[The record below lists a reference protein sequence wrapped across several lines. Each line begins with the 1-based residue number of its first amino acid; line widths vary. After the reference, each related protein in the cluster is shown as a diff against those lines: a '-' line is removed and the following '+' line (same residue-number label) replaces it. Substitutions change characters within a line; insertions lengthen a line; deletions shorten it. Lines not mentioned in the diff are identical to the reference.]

1 MARARYKQLVDTFAA
16 DIRTGILAPG
26 TRLPTHREL
35 AAREGLALVTA
46 SRVYAELEAMGLVS
60 GETGRGTYVRET
72 ALPPGQGVDQ
82 PATAPG
88 TLDLNF
94 NYPALPGQAEL
105 LRSALRQ
112 LAATGDLEALL
123 RYQPHAG
130 RSHERATVARY
141 LAGHGLV
148 VEGEQV
154 LLVSGAQHG
163 LSTTLVALLRPGDV
177 VAVDALTYPGFK
189 VVAEAHG
196 LELLAIPLSEQ
207 GPDLEAFERLC
218 QRRRVRA
225 VYAMPTLHNPLGT
238 VMPLAERRR
247 LAQLAR
253 EHDLLL
259 IEDGAYAFLAEPAPP
274 PLQTL
279 APERTLYISG
289 LSKSVASGLRL
300 GFIVA
305 PLEMIPALE
314 RAIRVSTWSTPSLT
328 VTLGCRWIESGL
340 VDSLEEQKRNDARSR
355 QQLAR
360 RVLKG
365 CDYQAYGSSY
375 FLWLKLPEGRRADAV
390 VAALEHQGV
399 TVTSAEPFATT
410 AHVPQA
416 LRLALGS
423 IGLPLLEQALEK
435 VRNEITR

>member
-1 MARARYKQLVDTFAA
+1 
-16 DIRTGILAPG
+16 
-26 TRLPTHREL
+26 
-35 AAREGLALVTA
+35 
-46 SRVYAELEAMGLVS
+46 
-60 GETGRGTYVRET
+60 
-72 ALPPGQGVDQ
+72 
-82 PATAPG
+82 
-88 TLDLNF
+88 
-94 NYPALPGQAEL
+94 
-105 LRSALRQ
+105 
-112 LAATGDLEALL
+112 
-123 RYQPHAG
+123 
-130 RSHERATVARY
+130 
-141 LAGHGLV
+141 
-148 VEGEQV
+148 
-154 LLVSGAQHG
+154 
-163 LSTTLVALLRPGDV
+163 
-177 VAVDALTYPGFK
+177 
-189 VVAEAHG
+189 
-196 LELLAIPLSEQ
+196 
-207 GPDLEAFERLC
+207 C
-218 QRRRVRA
+218 
-225 VYAMPTLHNPLGT
+225 MPTLHNPLGT